1 MTSLVPIKPNLALAQ
16 IEAPV
21 IDALRKLCVDAEGK
35 PASENEVMAFAQY
48 CAKKGLDPFSKHAYF
63 IKDKRGKVS
72 YQISIDG
79 LRGRAEAT
87 GRYRGRL
94 GPYWMGKD
102 KEWRDYWAEDGAPL
116 AARVGVLREGWSEPC
131 WGFARFKSFCGI
143 VQDYT
148 PWGKAPDNQLAKCAE
163 AQALRAAFPEVC
175 GGLYLSEDYTAGVE
189 SVDGEII
196 PEPETPAPAPA
207 KKFKHVDVSKPVETT
222 PPKRGKAEAAPEPAK
237 PASEKT
243 PSQASIEF
251 TENTDESMLK
261 CEQCGQTT
269 SPVLTKSGPHTRA
282 DCGYCGRYIKF
293 VGKNTTDK
301 THQQM
306 VEQAKEVFPGA
317 QDVTPQVDAFGD
329 NEPAS
334 EELKSDVWIRWC
346 ERFGKAN
353 AKAEMQRLLPEITSM
368 RAATVGQVAKIET
381 VLAAHSDATEKEFD
395 LF

>member
-1 MTSLVPIKPNLALAQ
+1 MTNLVPIKPQLALAQ

-21 IDALRKLCVDAEGK
+21 IDALRRLCVDAEGK
-35 PASENEVMAFAQY
+35 PATENEVMAFAQY
-48 CAKKGLDPFSKHAYF
+48 CAKKGLDPFSKHCYF

-207 KKFKHVDVSKPVETT
+207 KKFRHVDISKPVETT
-222 PPKRGKAEAAPEPAK
+222 PPKRGKANPELVSAIQKLQEPEEPAK
-237 PASEKT
+237 PAQE
-243 PSQASIEF
+243 A
-251 TENTDESMLK
+251 
-261 CEQCGQTT
+261 
-269 SPVLTKSGPHTRA
+269 PVSA
-282 DCGYCGRYIKF
+282 A
-293 VGKNTTDK
+293 VE

-306 VEQAKEVFPGA
+306 VEQAQEVFPGA
-317 QDVTPQVDAFGD
+317 QEVTPQVDVFGD

-334 EELKSDVWIRWC
+334 EELKSEAWMLWC
-346 ERFGKAN
+346 QRFGKAN
-353 AKAEMQRLLPEITSM
+353 AKAKMQELLPEIASM
-368 RAATVGQVAKIET
+368 RNATFGQVARIHE
-381 VLAAHSDATEKEFD
+381 VLSANNQEKEFD

>member
-1 MTSLVPIKPNLALAQ
+1 MTNLVPVKPQLSLAQ
-16 IEAPV
+16 IDASV
-21 IDALRKLCVDAEGK
+21 IDALRKLCLDADGK
-35 PASENEVMAFAQY
+35 PATENEVMAFAQY
-48 CAKKGLDPFSKHAYF
+48 CAKKGLDPFSKHCYF
-63 IKDKRGKVS
+63 IKDKRGRVS

-102 KEWRDYWAEDGAPL
+102 KTWHDYWVEDGAPL
-116 AARVGVLREGWSEPC
+116 AARVGVLREGWTEPC
-131 WGFARFKSFCGI
+131 WGFARFKSFAGI

-196 PEPETPAPAPA
+196 PEPEAPAPAPA
-207 KKFKHVDVSKPVETT
+207 KKFKHVDVSKPVETSA
-222 PPKRGKAEAAPEPAK
+222 PKKSKAEPAPVSAPEPAK
-237 PASEKT
+237 QAQEAPVPAPDPAKPAQEAPVSALET
-243 PSQASIEF
+243 
-251 TENTDESMLK
+251 LK
-261 CEQCGQTT
+261 QVVQ
-269 SPVLTKSGPHTRA
+269 
-282 DCGYCGRYIKF
+282 
-293 VGKNTTDK
+293 
-301 THQQM
+301 
-306 VEQAKEVFPGA
+306 EVFPGA
-317 QDVTPQVDAFGD
+317 QEVAPQVDVFGD

-346 ERFGKAN
+346 ERFGKTN

-381 VLAAHSDATEKEFD
+381 VLAAHSDAPEKEFD

>member
-21 IDALRKLCVDAEGK
+21 IDALRRLCVDAEGK

-48 CAKKGLDPFSKHAYF
+48 CAKKGLDPFSKHCYF

-131 WGFARFKSFCGI
+131 WGFARFKSFCGV

-175 GGLYLSEDYTAGVE
+175 GGLYLSEDYTAWVE

-196 PEPETPAPAPA
+196 PEPEAPAPAPA
-207 KKFKHVDVSKPVETT
+207 KKFRHVDVSKPVETT
-222 PPKRGKAEAAPEPAK
+222 PPKKGKAEPAPELAPEPVKQAQEAPV
-237 PASEKT
+237 PALET
-243 PSQASIEF
+243 
-251 TENTDESMLK
+251 LK
-261 CEQCGQTT
+261 QVVQ
-269 SPVLTKSGPHTRA
+269 
-282 DCGYCGRYIKF
+282 
-293 VGKNTTDK
+293 
-301 THQQM
+301 
-306 VEQAKEVFPGA
+306 EVFPGA
-317 QDVTPQVDAFGD
+317 QEVATTPQVDAFGE

-346 ERFGKAN
+346 ERFGRTN

-381 VLAAHSDATEKEFD
+381 VLAAHSDAPEKEFD

>member
-1 MTSLVPIKPNLALAQ
+1 MTNLVPIKPQLALVQ
-16 IEAPV
+16 IDAAV
-21 IDALRKLCVDAEGK
+21 IDALRKLCLDADGK
-35 PASENEVMAFAQY
+35 PASDAEILAYAQY
-48 CAKKGLDPFSKHAYF
+48 CAKKGMDPFAKHCYF

-102 KEWRDYWAEDGAPL
+102 KEWRDYWVDDGAPL
-116 AARVGVLREGWSEPC
+116 AAKVGVLRDGWSEPC

-143 VQDYT
+143 VKDYT
-148 PWGKAPDNQLAKCAE
+148 PWVKAPDNQLAKCAE

-207 KKFKHVDVSKPVETT
+207 KKFRHIDVSKPIETSA
-222 PPKRGKAEAAPEPAK
+222 PKKGKAKPAPETVPEPAK
-237 PASEKT
+237 PAQE
-243 PSQASIEF
+243 A
-251 TENTDESMLK
+251 
-261 CEQCGQTT
+261 
-269 SPVLTKSGPHTRA
+269 PVPA
-282 DCGYCGRYIKF
+282 A
-293 VGKNTTDK
+293 VE

-306 VEQAKEVFPGA
+306 VEQAQEVFPGA
-317 QDVTPQVDAFGD
+317 QDVTPQVDVFGD

-381 VLAAHSDATEKEFD
+381 VLAAHSDAPEKEFD